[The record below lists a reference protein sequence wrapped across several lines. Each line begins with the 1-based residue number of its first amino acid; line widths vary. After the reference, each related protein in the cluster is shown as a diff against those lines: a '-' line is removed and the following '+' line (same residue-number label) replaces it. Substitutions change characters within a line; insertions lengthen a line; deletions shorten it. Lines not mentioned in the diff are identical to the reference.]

1 MFASESAVVLALGDL
16 SVGEAL
22 AALDGRGLAGL
33 DLSLVAHD
41 LVADR
46 SDTLVEEASDGLV
59 GTVDRFEVRRHTCTE
74 S

>member
-1 MFASESAVVLALGDL
+1 MLTRESAVVLALRDL
-16 SVGEAL
+16 AVGEAL
-22 AALDGRGLAGL
+22 AALDRRCLASL

-46 SDTLVEEASDGLV
+46 SDTLVEEASDDLV
-59 GTVDRFEVRRHTCTE
+59 GTVDRIEVRRHTCTE